1 MKNQT
6 TPIQGRKNQAQRG
19 QSSQTIAGGFIEH
32 ILKPSNQQSY
42 VSLVSLVINWSSKT
56 AKIHTHTH
64 TRHTKTAVRSEEAKT
79 PPRQQQKT
87 QKREREREERAP
99 GRAREREGRER
110 VVGARVGPPGRFY
123 SLFPVSM
130 YFRILRLIL
139 VFRKLVD
146 TVVFCVYVLVV
157 GRRRKKKRGK

>member
-79 PPRQQQKT
+79 PPRQQQQKT
-87 QKREREREERAP
+87 QKREGEREREERA
-99 GRAREREGRER
+99 REREERER

-157 GRRRKKKRGK
+157 GRRRKK